1 MSALQ
6 GLLKLDV
13 DSGVAF
19 PTNRKIDRRLAAA
32 GYRRETITR
41 KRSPSGSGWHLLV
54 TVSPTPRSCVEV
66 VALQAILGSDLA
78 RESHNLLRAQA
89 CDYGDISKYWR
100 DRFNV
105 LYD

>member
-6 GLLKLDV
+6 GLLKLDI
-13 DSGVAF
+13 DKGVAF

-32 GYRRETITR
+32 GYRRESITR
-41 KRSPSGSGWHLLV
+41 KRSPSGTGWHIRIV
-54 TVSPTPRSCVEV
+54 VSPAPRCCVEV
-66 VALQAILGSDLA
+66 VALQSILGSDPA
-78 RESHNLLRAQA
+78 REAHNLLRAKA
-89 CDYGDISKYWR
+89 CDYQGISDYWR